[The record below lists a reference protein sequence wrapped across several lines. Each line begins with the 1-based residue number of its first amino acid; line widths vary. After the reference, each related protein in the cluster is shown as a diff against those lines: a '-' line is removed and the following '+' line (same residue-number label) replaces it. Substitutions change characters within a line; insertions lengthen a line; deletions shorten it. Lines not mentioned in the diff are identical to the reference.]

1 MTFKAIHS
9 KNPQALNM
17 RRVVSHIETSGR
29 GPNEY
34 NCIVIRR
41 RKGGGLSPYDKL
53 YNFTHFVINVQNSTC
68 QNLAHRKKGT

>member
-41 RKGGGLSPYDKL
+41 RKGGGGVEP
-53 YNFTHFVINVQNSTC
+53 I
-68 QNLAHRKKGT
+68 